1 MQRVVCKCRADEAK
15 DRAEDARAIYK
26 MMEASK
32 IMLKMQRDDP
42 HVRKLKRHHFED
54 AKWDYY

>member
-1 MQRVVCKCRADEAK
+1 
-15 DRAEDARAIYK
+15 

-42 HVRKLKRHHFED
+42 HLRKLKQHHFED
-54 AKWDYY
+54 AKWDYYQCMRFR